1 MPVHIFES
9 LQFEGLYLGN
19 LLYRYILKQTQQ
31 IISSVNIETCISKK

>member
-9 LQFEGLYLGN
+9 LQCEGLYLGN

-31 IISSVNIETCISKK
+31 IISSVNIKTCISKK